1 MKQVFFLFAAFFVF
15 INPASAQGYHVP
27 GSYPE
32 SPAIRNAGG
41 AENARA
47 IAEAKGWQPYQL
59 PADTPLRMRDA
70 GGGWTGQ
77 RIMPRGTWM
86 GATSSGSVHV
96 IGYVDASGVWR
107 GCGNLTDLRIIV
119 HTRVVEREVTREVP
133 VQNTVYV
140 FGPTVYPTAPMP
152 QPSVQ
157 YTARP
162 PVYANWN
169 FSGVNIKS
177 PGNTTNSSTNLF
189 NGQSSFNANAN
200 ENTSENFNL
209 NAAEGGAGG
218 SVGDIT
224 SQNNNASTS
233 QSQNVDPDTTVV
245 NTGAGNADG
254 SSFGTGFQGGATDQ
268 GNLRR

>member
-1 MKQVFFLFAAFFVF
+1 MRQVLLLLAVFFIFTS
-15 INPASAQGYHVP
+15 PASAQGYHVP

-47 IAEAKGWQPYQL
+47 IAQSKGWQPYQL
-59 PADTPLRMRDA
+59 TADTPLRMRDA

-96 IGYVDASGVWR
+96 IGYVDAAGVWH

-119 HTRVVEREVTREVP
+119 HTRVVEREVVRTQEVP

-169 FSGVNIKS
+169 FSGINVKS
-177 PGNTTNSSTNLF
+177 PGNQTNLF
-189 NGQSSFNANAN
+189 NGQSSYNGNSNAVDS
-200 ENTSENFNL
+200 TNFNVTS
-209 NAAEGGAGG
+209 AEGGQGG

-224 SQNNNASTS
+224 TQNNNASTS

-245 NTGAGNADG
+245 NTGSGNAAGDASG
-254 SSFGTGFQGGATDQ
+254 AGFQGGNTQQ
-268 GNLRR
+268 GNR